1 MSKNYYIGLDM
12 GTESVGWAVTDRDYN
27 LVKQRGNDFWGVYL
41 FDEAHTAEERRAFR
55 AGRRRI
61 ARTRHRLMLLQELFD
76 REISAKDF
84 GFFRRLENSRYL
96 SENKAEEARGK
107 YLLFNDEDFND
118 KDFYKKYPTVFHL
131 RSSLISEEIKDVRLL
146 YLAIHHII
154 KNRGHFLF
162 EGQNFEVGDTQR
174 ATEEFRNINLFLGE
188 YGKATFPEENWDE
201 IFGFLC
207 DNDMARSGR
216 KEKIL
221 ALTRSPKDK
230 ILANAVSAMVG
241 LEFSL
246 KKLFDAGEDDFA
258 GADKLSFED
267 AGFDEK
273 FANIRDALGDDRAAF
288 VESLKKIHSLAKLNN
303 ILNGKKFI
311 SQAKTETYE
320 AHRSDLAALK
330 KYVRE
335 NCPEKYNLVFRR
347 QKTKDK
353 KADTEDGQEQSE
365 KKKAVC
371 NYAAYI
377 GMDKG
382 KGFAKCNKRDFYDF
396 LKKEVKVKDEKI
408 LAKIEAGTFLP
419 KSVSSENCEIP
430 YQVHLEELKAI
441 LKNAENYFPF
451 LNQRDESCGLTV
463 SQKIVSLMT
472 FRVPYYVGPFTD
484 KETRFSWMI
493 KKEGF
498 EKEKIT
504 PWNFDSVVDKD
515 KSEERFIQRM
525 TNFCSYLTGE
535 KVLPAASFLYSEF
548 VLLNELNNLKVNG
561 EKNPRAKEI
570 LYELAK
576 REKKLTLKKCRD
588 ELVKEGVLPKDSK
601 AQEVFSGTDGDF
613 KSSLSSYID
622 FKRIIGD
629 KADEY
634 PDMCEQIILW
644 ITIISDKKRLEKLIR
659 EKYSEFLGEDE
670 IKQIKSLNYTKWGR
684 LSAKLLSGIYET
696 DSDGEVGDKSIIERL
711 REGTDNFMQLL
722 SDGYG
727 YKRSIDL
734 ANDDSSVDDRVTYRA
749 VDELYCSPA
758 VKRSIWSAVKIVRE
772 IIKVQGKAPA
782 KVFVEMTREV
792 KDGSKKGARTVSRKQ
807 ELLKLYKENCK
818 KEKELI
824 KQLESADD
832 IKFNSDKMF
841 FYFTQMGRDIYTG
854 EKIGFDDVFNTRLYD
869 IDHIYPRSKIK
880 DDSLNNRVLVSKKV
894 NQSEKRDV
902 YPLPGEMRSKM
913 VDFWLELKEKKLI
926 SEEKYYR
933 LMRSAPL
940 TVSECEGFVNAQL
953 VATSQSTKAAAQ
965 LLRRMLPGT
974 EVVYSKA
981 GNVNEFKDRLKF
993 VKVREL
999 NDLHHAKDAY
1009 FNIVVGNVFS
1019 TKFNH
1024 SAAVFFKNNGEES
1037 YNFEKIYNFDV
1048 KGAWKAGDENRI
1060 RSIAE
1065 KNTCSV
1071 VRFAK
1076 EEKGQLFNATI
1087 YPAGKNDKL
1096 IPVKGVGPL
1105 TDTSKYG
1112 GHNSAKTAYFML
1124 VKSKGKKGETLLSL
1138 ECVSVL
1144 ADKKIRTIED
1154 KLKYCETVLK
1164 LKEPEIC
1171 IEKIK
1176 LNTLFRINGS
1186 YAWLRG
1192 KDNDRRNIFCNANQ
1206 LWLDN
1211 DSTKYLKKITNY
1223 FKDVKKCNN
1232 KDLPVDEEKINARQN
1247 LALYDLLTEKL
1258 GSKTYAGLPCGGQ
1271 ANKLKSGRDKFE
1283 GLSLKD
1289 QCYVLMKVLEIMDC
1303 KNMGSDIRLVGG
1315 AANDGRNLINKF
1327 FQNSDVKIIFSSPT
1341 GYFRSVVDLKSFL

>member
-1 MSKNYYIGLDM
+1 M
-12 GTESVGWAVTDRDYN
+12 
-27 LVKQRGNDFWGVYL
+27 
-41 FDEAHTAEERRAFR
+41 
-55 AGRRRI
+55 
-61 ARTRHRLMLLQELFD
+61 
-76 REISAKDF
+76 
-84 GFFRRLENSRYL
+84 
-96 SENKAEEARGK
+96 
-107 YLLFNDEDFND
+107 
-118 KDFYKKYPTVFHL
+118 
-131 RSSLISEEIKDVRLL
+131 
-146 YLAIHHII
+146 
-154 KNRGHFLF
+154 
-162 EGQNFEVGDTQR
+162 
-174 ATEEFRNINLFLGE
+174 
-188 YGKATFPEENWDE
+188 
-201 IFGFLC
+201 
-207 DNDMARSGR
+207 
-216 KEKIL
+216 
-221 ALTRSPKDK
+221 
-230 ILANAVSAMVG
+230 
-241 LEFSL
+241 
-246 KKLFDAGEDDFA
+246 
-258 GADKLSFED
+258 
-267 AGFDEK
+267 
-273 FANIRDALGDDRAAF
+273 
-288 VESLKKIHSLAKLNN
+288 
-303 ILNGKKFI
+303 
-311 SQAKTETYE
+311 
-320 AHRSDLAALK
+320 
-330 KYVRE
+330 
-335 NCPEKYNLVFRR
+335 
-347 QKTKDK
+347 
-353 KADTEDGQEQSE
+353 
-365 KKKAVC
+365 
-371 NYAAYI
+371 
-377 GMDKG
+377 
-382 KGFAKCNKRDFYDF
+382 
-396 LKKEVKVKDEKI
+396 
-408 LAKIEAGTFLP
+408 
-419 KSVSSENCEIP
+419 
-430 YQVHLEELKAI
+430 
-441 LKNAENYFPF
+441 
-451 LNQRDESCGLTV
+451 
-463 SQKIVSLMT
+463 
-472 FRVPYYVGPFTD
+472 
-484 KETRFSWMI
+484 
-493 KKEGF
+493 
-498 EKEKIT
+498 
-504 PWNFDSVVDKD
+504 VDKD

-548 VLLNELNNLKVNG
+548 VFLNELNNLKVNG

-588 ELVKEGVLPKDSK
+588 ELVKQGLLPKDSK

-696 DSDGEVGDKSIIERL
+696 DSDGEVGDRSIIERL
-711 REGTDNFMQLL
+711 RDGTDNFMQLL

-772 IIKVQGKAPA
+772 IIKVQGKAPE

-1009 FNIVVGNVFS
+1009 FNIVVGNVFN

-1024 SAAVFFKNNGEES
+1024 DAAVFFKDNGVGN
-1037 YNFEKIYNFDV
+1037 YDFERIYDFDV
-1048 KGAWKAGDENRI
+1048 KDAWKRGDENRI
-1060 RSIAE
+1060 RSVAE
-1065 KNTCSV
+1065 KNTCRV
-1071 VRFAK
+1071 VRFSK

-1211 DSTKYLKKITNY
+1211 DSTKYLKKISNH

>member
-12 GTESVGWAVTDRDYN
+12 GTESVGWAVTDPDYN
-27 LVKQRGNDFWGVYL
+27 LVRQRGKDFWGAYL
-41 FDEAHTAEERRAFR
+41 FDEAQTAEQRRTSR
-55 AGRRRI
+55 SGRRRI

-96 SENKAEEARGK
+96 SEDKAEEARGK
-107 YLLFNDEDFND
+107 YLLFNDENFTD

-131 RSSLISEEIKDVRLL
+131 RSSLISEEISDVRLL
-146 YLAIHHII
+146 YLAIHHIV

-162 EGQNFEVGDTQR
+162 EGQSFDGGDTQSD
-174 ATEEFRNINLFLGE
+174 EEFRKVNSFLGE
-188 YGKATFPEENWDE
+188 YAEATFPKESTDE
-201 IFGFLC
+201 IFRLLC
-207 DNDMARSGR
+207 DSDMSKTER

-221 ALTRSPKDK
+221 ATTDSPKNK
-230 ILANAVSAMVG
+230 VLAEAATAMTG
-241 LEFSL
+241 LNFSL
-246 KKLFDAGEDDFA
+246 KKLFDAPDEDFG

-441 LKNAENYFPF
+441 LKNAENFFPF
-451 LNQRDESCGLTV
+451 LKQKDESCGLTV

-548 VLLNELNNLKVNG
+548 VFLNELNNLKVNG

-588 ELVKEGVLPKDSK
+588 ELVKQGLLPKDSK

>member
-1 MSKNYYIGLDM
+1 MDKKYYIGLDM
-12 GTESVGWAVTDRDYN
+12 GTESVGWAVTDCDYN
-27 LVKQRGNDFWGVYL
+27 LVSKRGNDFWGVYL

-55 AGRRRI
+55 TGRRRI

-96 SENKAEEARGK
+96 SEDKAEAARGK
-107 YLLFNDEDFND
+107 YLLFNDENFTD
-118 KDFYKKYPTVFHL
+118 KDFYRKYPTVFHL
-131 RSSLISEEIKDVRLL
+131 RSSLISEEIEDVRLL

-174 ATEEFRNINLFLGE
+174 ATEEFRNLNLFLGE
-188 YGKATFPEENWDE
+188 YGEATFPEENWDE
-201 IFGFLC
+201 IFKALC
-207 DNDMARSGR
+207 DNDMARSER

-230 ILANAVSAMVG
+230 ILANAASAMVG
-241 LEFSL
+241 LKFSL

-258 GADKLSFED
+258 GADELRFDD

-320 AHRSDLAALK
+320 DHRSDLAALK

-382 KGFAKCNKRDFYDF
+382 KGFAKCNKKDFYDF

-408 LAKIEAGTFLP
+408 LAKIEEGTFLP
-419 KSVSSENCEIP
+419 KTVSAENCEIP
-430 YQVHLEELKAI
+430 YQVHLAELEAI
-441 LKNAENYFPF
+441 LENAENFFPF
-451 LNQRDESCGLTV
+451 LKQKDESCGLTV
-463 SQKIVSLMT
+463 SEKIVSLMK

-484 KETRFSWMI
+484 KETKFSWMI

-548 VLLNELNNLKVNG
+548 VFLNELNNLKVNG

-576 REKKLTLKKCRD
+576 REKKLTLKKCCG
-588 ELVKEGVLPKDSK
+588 ELVKQGLLPKDSK

-629 KADEY
+629 KADKR

-644 ITIISDKKRLEKLIR
+644 ITIISDKKRLEKLIK
-659 EKYSEFLGEDE
+659 ENYSEFLGEDE

-696 DSDGEVGDKSIIERL
+696 DSDGEVGDRSIIERL

-772 IIKVQGKAPA
+772 IIKVQGKAPE

-792 KDGSKKGARTVSRKQ
+792 KDGSKKGARTVSRKE

-824 KQLESADD
+824 NQLESADD

-854 EKIGFDDVFNTRLYD
+854 EKISFDDVFNTRLYD

-974 EVVYSKA
+974 KVVYSKA

-1009 FNIVVGNVFS
+1009 FNIVVGNVFN

-1024 SAAVFFKNNGEES
+1024 DAAVFFKNNGVGN
-1037 YNFEKIYNFDV
+1037 YDFERIYDFDV
-1048 KGAWKAGDENRI
+1048 KDAWKRGDENRI
-1060 RSIAE
+1060 RSVAE
-1065 KNTCSV
+1065 KNTCRV
-1071 VRFAK
+1071 VRFSK
-1076 EEKGQLFNATI
+1076 EEKGQLFDATV
-1087 YPAGKNDKL
+1087 YPAGKNAKL
-1096 IPVKGVGPL
+1096 IPVKGKGPL
-1105 TDTSKYG
+1105 TDTGKYG
-1112 GHNSAKTAYFML
+1112 GYDKVKTAYFML
-1124 VKSKGKKGETLLSL
+1124 VKSKDKKGKALLSL
-1138 ECVSVL
+1138 ECVTVL
-1144 ADKKIRTIED
+1144 ANKKFRALED
-1154 KLKYCETVLK
+1154 KLKYCETELN
-1164 LKEPEIC
+1164 LKEPEIL

-1176 LNTLFRINGS
+1176 INTLFRINGS
-1186 YAWLRG
+1186 YAWLSGRT
-1192 KDNDRRNIFCNANQ
+1192 NDYLVFCNANQ
-1206 LWLDN
+1206 LLLDN
-1211 DSTKYLKKITNY
+1211 GSVKYLKKITNY
-1223 FKDVKKCNN
+1223 FKDVKKYRN
-1232 KDLPVDEEKINARQN
+1232 KDLPVKEEINAQEN

-1271 ANKLKSGRDKFE
+1271 ASKLKLGRDKFE
-1283 GLSLKD
+1283 ELSLEK
-1289 QCYVLMKVLEIMDC
+1289 QCYVLMEVLKFMKC
-1303 KNMGSDIRLVGG
+1303 NSMLSDIKLVGG
-1315 AANDGRNLINKF
+1315 AGKAGANFINKF
-1327 FQNSDVKIIFSSPT
+1327 VQKNDVKIIFCSPT

>member
-12 GTESVGWAVTDRDYN
+12 GTESVGWAVTDPDYN
-27 LVKQRGNDFWGVYL
+27 LVRQRGKDFWGAYL
-41 FDEAHTAEERRAFR
+41 FDEAQTAEQRRTSR
-55 AGRRRI
+55 SGRRRI

-84 GFFRRLENSRYL
+84 GFFRRLEYSRYL
-96 SENKAEEARGK
+96 SEDKAEEARGK
-107 YLLFNDEDFND
+107 YLLFNDENFTD

-131 RSSLISEEIKDVRLL
+131 RSSLISEEISDVRLL
-146 YLAIHHII
+146 YLAIHHIV

-162 EGQNFEVGDTQR
+162 EGQSFDGGDTQSD
-174 ATEEFRNINLFLGE
+174 EEFRKVNSFLGE
-188 YGKATFPEENWDE
+188 YAEATFPKESTDE
-201 IFGFLC
+201 IFRLLC
-207 DNDMARSGR
+207 DSDMSKTER

-221 ALTRSPKDK
+221 ATTDSPKNK
-230 ILANAVSAMVG
+230 VLAEAATAMTG
-241 LEFSL
+241 LNFSL
-246 KKLFDAGEDDFA
+246 KKLFDAPDEDFG

-441 LKNAENYFPF
+441 LKNAENFFPF
-451 LNQRDESCGLTV
+451 LKQKDESCGLNV
-463 SQKIVSLMT
+463 SEKIVSLMK

-548 VLLNELNNLKVNG
+548 VFLNELNNLKVNG

-588 ELVKEGVLPKDSK
+588 ELVKQGLLPKDSK

-644 ITIISDKKRLEKLIR
+644 ITIISDKKRLEKLIKK
-659 EKYSEFLGEDE
+659 EYSDLLEADE

-684 LSAKLLSGIYET
+684 LSEKLLNGIYET
-696 DSDGEVGDKSIIERL
+696 DGNGDVGDKSIIDRL

-722 SDGYG
+722 SADYG

-1009 FNIVVGNVFS
+1009 FNIVVGNVFN

-1024 SAAVFFKNNGEES
+1024 DAAVFFKNNGEES

-1071 VRFAK
+1071 VRFSK

-1211 DSTKYLKKITNY
+1211 DSTKYLKKISNH

>member
-1 MSKNYYIGLDM
+1 
-12 GTESVGWAVTDRDYN
+12 
-27 LVKQRGNDFWGVYL
+27 
-41 FDEAHTAEERRAFR
+41 
-55 AGRRRI
+55 
-61 ARTRHRLMLLQELFD
+61 MLLQELFD

-96 SENKAEEARGK
+96 SEDKAEEARGK

-188 YGKATFPEENWDE
+188 YGEATFPEENWDE

-365 KKKAVC
+365 NKKAVC

-382 KGFAKCNKRDFYDF
+382 KGFAKCNKKDFYDF

-441 LKNAENYFPF
+441 LKNAENFFPF
-451 LNQRDESCGLTV
+451 LKQKDESCGLTV
-463 SQKIVSLMT
+463 SEKIISLMK

-548 VLLNELNNLKVNG
+548 VFLNELN
-561 EKNPRAKEI
+561 
-570 LYELAK
+570 
-576 REKKLTLKKCRD
+576 
-588 ELVKEGVLPKDSK
+588 
-601 AQEVFSGTDGDF
+601 
-613 KSSLSSYID
+613 
-622 FKRIIGD
+622 
-629 KADEY
+629 
-634 PDMCEQIILW
+634 
-644 ITIISDKKRLEKLIR
+644 
-659 EKYSEFLGEDE
+659 
-670 IKQIKSLNYTKWGR
+670 
-684 LSAKLLSGIYET
+684 KLLSGIYET
-696 DSDGEVGDKSIIERL
+696 DSDGEVGDRSIIERL
-711 REGTDNFMQLL
+711 RDGTDNFMQLL

-772 IIKVQGKAPA
+772 IIKVQGKAPE

-1009 FNIVVGNVFS
+1009 FNIVVGNVFN

-1024 SAAVFFKNNGEES
+1024 DAAVFFKDNGVGN
-1037 YNFEKIYNFDV
+1037 YDFERIYDFDV
-1048 KGAWKAGDENRI
+1048 KDAWKRGDENRI
-1060 RSIAE
+1060 RSVAE
-1065 KNTCSV
+1065 KNTCRV
-1071 VRFAK
+1071 VRFSK

-1211 DSTKYLKKITNY
+1211 DSTKYLKKISNH